1 MADDCVVRL
10 SAAWTAHDPDRV
22 VEFCTD
28 DLLFGDVPLGATLRG
43 KDEVRA
49 FATST
54 RLCSLLGKS

>member
-1 MADDCVVRL
+1 MADDFVARR
-10 SAAWTAHDPDRV
+10 SAAWIAHDPDKV

-28 DLLFGDVPLGATLRG
+28 DILFEDVPLGATLRG

-54 RLCSLLGKS
+54 GLCSLLGKS